1 MVQRVSTVAFEGI
14 EARAVDVQVQ
24 VAPGLPAFAIVG
36 LPDKAVSEARE
47 RVRSALIASGP
58 ARRITVNLA
67 PADLPKEGSHYDLP
81 IALGLIAAIGAIPSD
96 ALSGFTVLGE
106 LGLDGSIA
114 PVAGVL
120 PAAIGANSR
129 DEGLICP
136 AACGSEAAWASPDIQ
151 IIAAKSLIQI
161 ANHFKGTQVLSRPQP
176 KVHEREET
184 LPDLRDIKG
193 QESAKRAL
201 EIAAAGGHHLLMIGS
216 PGAGKSMLA
225 ARLPSILPPLSPS
238 ELLEVSMIARE
249 ETLPDLRDIK
259 GQESAKR
266 ALEIAAAGGHHL
278 LMIGSPGAGKSMLAA
293 RLPSILPPLSPSE
306 LLEVSMIASVAG
318 EIRDG
323 ALTARRPFRS
333 PHHSASMAAL
343 TGGGMRA
350 KPGEISLAHQGVL
363 FLDELPEFDP
373 RVLDSLRQPL
383 ENGEVSVSRANHRV
397 TYPARFMLVAA
408 MNPCRCGHAYEPGYS
423 CKRGQLDRCTSDYQ
437 VRISG
442 PLMDRIDLR
451 IEVPAVTAADL
462 ILPPPSEGSAEVA
475 ARVAAARDIQ
485 LARYA
490 AAGMPH
496 VRTNAEAPASLLD
509 TIAQPDAHGTKLL
522 RDAAETM
529 KLTARGYH
537 RVLRVARTLADLD
550 GAEKIGRL
558 HLAEAL
564 SYRALAEDLRRA
576 A

>member
-47 RVRSALIASGP
+47 RVRSALIASGLALP

-81 IALGLIAAIGAIPSD
+81 IALGLMAAIGAIPPD

-136 AACGSEAAWASPDIQ
+136 AACGAEAAWASPDIQ
-151 IIAAKSLIQI
+151 IVAAHSLIQI
-161 ANHFKGTQVLSRPQP
+161 ANHFKGTQVLSRPSP
-176 KVHEREET
+176 KVHE
-184 LPDLRDIKG
+184 
-193 QESAKRAL
+193 AKAN
-201 EIAAAGGHHLLMIGS
+201 LL
-216 PGAGKSMLA
+216 
-225 ARLPSILPPLSPS
+225 
-238 ELLEVSMIARE
+238 
-249 ETLPDLRDIK
+249 DLRDIK

-423 CKRGQLDRCTSDYQ
+423 CKRGRSDRCTGDYQ
-437 VRISG
+437 ARISG

-462 ILPPPSEGSAEVA
+462 ILPPPTEGSAEVA
-475 ARVAAARDIQ
+475 ARVAAARDVQ

-490 AAGMPH
+490 AAGLPH
-496 VRTNAEAPASLLD
+496 VRTNAEAPASVLE
-509 TIAQPDAHGTKLL
+509 TIAQPDAQGLKLL

-529 KLTARGYH
+529 RLSARGYH

-550 GAEKIGRL
+550 GADKIGRL

-564 SYRALAEDLRRA
+564 SYRALAEDLRSA